1 LAEDWGQAV
10 KFHKGFLETSKKC
23 VPDIKKRIDELIQV
37 GRCPNEVILTGHSLG
52 GALAAISHIL
62 LIKAFPVTVDQ
73 DIKFKCIT
81 FAIPL
86 FGNLA
91 LREKLKLE
99 EDSRYSDSYHFVRG
113 GDFVPALLLIE
124 NEKTGNNG
132 NIGPM
137 IANLLTG
144 DNQQQNTKQQ
154 IMEQVMKKLSDYL
167 EDEEEIG
174 ISFSKVEISA
184 ELMEEKLDKLKEKR
198 KKRLT
203 NEDDYVPIGKYKF
216 LWKSIEDMPD
226 TPALN
231 HDFIYNLEDDTTVE
245 KALANSLKSLK
256 ASFGMGG
263 MMGVVFKARQA
274 HKLENYHEDIRLC
287 FPSYLRRINGIIV
300 RIATCI

>member
-1 LAEDWGQAV
+1 MQ
-10 KFHKGFLETSKKC
+10 
-23 VPDIKKRIDELIQV
+23 P
-37 GRCPNEVILTGHSLG
+37 ILTGHSLG

-124 NEKTGNNG
+124 NEKTGTGNNG

-137 IANLLTG
+137 IAKLLTG
-144 DNQQQNTKQQ
+144 DNQQNTSQQ

-198 KKRLT
+198 KKRWK
-203 NEDDYVPIGKYKF
+203 NQDDYVPIGKKHALKKYAQF
-216 LWKSIEDMPD
+216 
-226 TPALN
+226 ALN
-231 HDFIYNLEDDTTVE
+231 TSWFWRSVTVQVQFHVNFVT
-245 KALANSLKSLK
+245 KTMN
-256 ASFGMGG
+256 
-263 MMGVVFKARQA
+263 
-274 HKLENYHEDIRLC
+274 KLNYH
-287 FPSYLRRINGIIV
+287 Y
-300 RIATCI
+300 